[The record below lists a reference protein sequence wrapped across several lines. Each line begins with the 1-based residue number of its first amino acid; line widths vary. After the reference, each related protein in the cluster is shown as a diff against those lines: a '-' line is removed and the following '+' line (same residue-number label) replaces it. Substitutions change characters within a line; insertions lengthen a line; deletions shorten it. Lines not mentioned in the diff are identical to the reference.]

1 MLKRLRSNKGFS
13 TVMTSVIVIVV
24 MLLAFGIF
32 EVIRINIRVA
42 AIRDKYEDAIIHVSV
57 SNYAKL
63 YQNVREGQ
71 AASYSN
77 TGGYVWRESHTATK
91 AQIMQYMNNA
101 MSNGEIAQCTIK
113 NITFSVTPAP
123 RAPGDTS
130 TAEKFSVEGTIEVEK
145 PYDFAWSSLAPMRYT
160 LEVKSEWKAKF

>member
-1 MLKRLRSNKGFS
+1 MLKRLRANKGFS

-32 EVIRINIRVA
+32 EVIRINIEAA

-57 SNYAKL
+57 ANYAKL

-77 TGGYVWRESHTATK
+77 TGGYVWRESEDVANH
-91 AQIMQYMNNA
+91 ISCSSYSMN
-101 MSNGEIAQCTIK
+101 I
-113 NITFSVTPAP
+113 
-123 RAPGDTS
+123 
-130 TAEKFSVEGTIEVEK
+130 
-145 PYDFAWSSLAPMRYT
+145 
-160 LEVKSEWKAKF
+160 

>member
-1 MLKRLRSNKGFS
+1 MLKRLRANKGFS

-32 EVIRINIRVA
+32 EVIRINIEAA

-130 TAEKFSVEGTIEVEK
+130 TAEKLVLEKKESTSLIIRIEK
-145 PYDFAWSSLAPMRYT
+145 GQ
-160 LEVKSEWKAKF
+160 